1 MKKYPTTIPYSSIDW
16 KALAVSM
23 EQMKAERHERERQE
37 RLEKQR
43 KEPFRPYMDLSRKKD
58 KLKDHTAQFREVYGM
73 FEKDLKSD
81 NQKTKDFATLKYGM
95 VLKEIAGRPLKQNE
109 IKMITIQCIQK
120 NPRMRINAFGQLY
133 TTKEETGKDVY
144 TK

>member
-16 KALAVSM
+16 DKLRLSM
-23 EQMKAERHERERQE
+23 EEMKQEREQRERIERQ
-37 RLEKQR
+37 Q
-43 KEPFRPYMDLSRKKD
+43 KEPFRPYMDLSRRKD
-58 KLKDHTAQFREVYGM
+58 RQKDHTGQFREVYKI
-73 FEKDLKSD
+73 FEDDLRSD

-109 IKMITIQCIQK
+109 IKMITIQCLQK
-120 NPRMRINAFGQLY
+120 KPRYRINAFGQLY
-133 TTKEETGKDVY
+133 TTKEETGKDIY